1 MRSFGAIENND
12 GTWRIECVC
21 IIYRALHGKHPDW
34 AKPTGDAITGFN
46 TKYFLLI
53 EDDIKSMMK
62 AVTRAEELEAQYGD
76 LVRNCENTGDWT
88 DFPFKDKEI
97 IYYK

>member
-1 MRSFGAIENND
+1 MENND

-21 IIYRALHGKHPDW
+21 IIYRALHGMHPDW
-34 AKPTGDAITGFN
+34 AKPTGDAS
-46 TKYFLLI
+46 
-53 EDDIKSMMK
+53 EDGIKSMMK
-62 AVTRAEELEAQYGD
+62 AVTRAEELETQYGE